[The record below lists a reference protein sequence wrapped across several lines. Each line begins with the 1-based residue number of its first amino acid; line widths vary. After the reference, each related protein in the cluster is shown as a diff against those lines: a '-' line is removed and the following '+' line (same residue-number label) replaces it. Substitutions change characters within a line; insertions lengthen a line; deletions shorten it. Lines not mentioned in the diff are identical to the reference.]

1 MNILDF
7 KDLSRQRYIVILAFF
22 TACAVTV
29 YILESFI
36 PKPLPFMKLGL
47 SNVVILVLLMAGNR
61 RSAFLVALAKTFIGG
76 IFTGTLISPTTLLS
90 SGGTVISFVIMILMI
105 KLPVNFSILGISI
118 AGAVAHNFT
127 QISLVRLI
135 LIKENSIFYLTP
147 LLILMGIVTG
157 IITGYLA
164 KIFIDKLAGKNEDD
178 PVYKFE

>member
-7 KDLSRQRYIVILAFF
+7 KELSHQRYIVVLAFF
-22 TACAVTV
+22 TAFAVTV

-47 SNVVILVLLMAGNR
+47 SNVVILVLLMAENQ
-61 RSAFLVALAKTFIGG
+61 RSAFLVALAKTFVGG
-76 IFTGTLISPTTLLS
+76 VFSGTLISPTTLLS
-90 SGGTVISFVIMILMI
+90 SGGTVLSFFVMILLI
-105 KLPVNFSILGISI
+105 KLPLNFSILGISI
-118 AGAVAHNFT
+118 AGAVSHNFA
-127 QISLVRLI
+127 QICLVRLF

-164 KIFIDKLAGKNEDD
+164 KIFLDKLDFN
-178 PVYKFE
+178 